1 MFQGSIAA
9 LVTPM
14 NERGQVDLPALRRL
28 IDFHLENQT
37 DALVIAGTTGE
48 GATLDGEELR
58 ELLTTAIRHVD
69 GRMPVIAGTGSPD
82 TGKSIRLTSLAAG
95 CGADAALVV
104 TPYYNRPTQR
114 GLEAHF
120 AAIADATDIPIIL
133 YNVPSRTAVDL
144 RPETVERLAVRD
156 DIVAIKEAV
165 ADMDRV
171 GELLARCG
179 DKLTVLS
186 GDDKTCMRA
195 MLQGAA
201 GVVSVAANVAPR
213 QMRKL
218 SEAAARGDERA
229 AGAVNSALGELFR
242 VLTLESNPIP
252 VKWSVARMG
261 LIGTGIRLPLL
272 PLSEAYRP
280 EIEKCLR
287 SLGTLDEETREHGFE
302 HA

>member
-58 ELLTTAIRHVD
+58 ELLTTAIRHLD

-133 YNVPSRTAVDL
+133 YTQDAEGDRQRKAKRAVQDGRGPQARDRRAPGGSR
-144 RPETVERLAVRD
+144 RHRGYQGSRS
-156 DIVAIKEAV
+156 
-165 ADMDRV
+165 RH
-171 GELLARCG
+171 G
-179 DKLTVLS
+179 S
-186 GDDKTCMRA
+186 GR
-195 MLQGAA
+195 
-201 GVVSVAANVAPR
+201 
-213 QMRKL
+213 
-218 SEAAARGDERA
+218 
-229 AGAVNSALGELFR
+229 
-242 VLTLESNPIP
+242 
-252 VKWSVARMG
+252 
-261 LIGTGIRLPLL
+261 
-272 PLSEAYRP
+272 
-280 EIEKCLR
+280 
-287 SLGTLDEETREHGFE
+287 
-302 HA
+302 